1 MAKNKDMGLTP
12 EERAQVRR
20 YAEDLGDE
28 ELVGY
33 AADMAHEAACY
44 SDRADE
50 ASAVLYERM
59 RADGS
64 AIIIGD
70 RDYNAEMKG
79 GTYYV
84 WPEQSLQ
91 DVRALLI
98 EAGEDV
104 SKHLNDS
111 QGYQFKSPEAAEDF
125 IADAERLGICWQ
137 EYIDE
142 VGEVKPVNS
151 ARLISWLQKLGPRA
165 SHITWEKH
173 ASPAT
178 SVTFVKKGKGND

>member
-12 EERAQVRR
+12 DERAQVRR

-28 ELVGY
+28 ELVNF
-33 AADMAHEAACY
+33 AASEAYQAAVH
-44 SDRADE
+44 SDRSAE

-64 AIIIGD
+64 AIVIGEGD
-70 RDYNAEMKG
+70 WNAEMKG

-84 WPEQSLQ
+84 WPEKSLQ

-111 QGYQFKSPEAAEDF
+111 QGFQFKSPGAAV
-125 IADAERLGICWQ
+125 RLVALMDETGINWQ
-137 EYIDE
+137 EYIDWAE
-142 VGEVKPVNS
+142 EVKPVNS
-151 ARLISWLQKLGPRA
+151 ARLISWLQKLGSRA

>member
-1 MAKNKDMGLTP
+1 MARNKDMGLTP
-12 EERAQVRR
+12 DERAQVRR

-28 ELVGY
+28 ELVDF
-33 AADMAHEAACY
+33 AASEAYQAAVH
-44 SDRADE
+44 SDRSAE

-64 AIIIGD
+64 AIVIGEGD
-70 RDYNAEMKG
+70 WNAEMKG

-84 WPEQSLQ
+84 WPEKSLQ

-104 SKHLNDS
+104 GKHLNDS
-111 QGYQFKSPEAAEDF
+111 QGYEFTSTRAAKEMVQVLDDMDF
-125 IADAERLGICWQ
+125 PWR

-142 VGEVKPVNS
+142 GGEVKPVNS
-151 ARLISWLQKLGPRA
+151 ERLISWLQKLGSRA

-178 SVTFVKKGKGND
+178 SVTFVKKGSER